1 MKKQF
6 SSRRLIYRLADPAF
20 CRMAAEFFQRNK
32 EILKISED
40 RKPEEFYLPE
50 FQKIWLEMQ
59 REKAEEREWLSF
71 YIFEK
76 RKPGRIIGTVTVSNF
91 RCAKTVSGTIG
102 YRIDLEKQGQ
112 GYGTEAAYVGTR
124 IGFDELGLRK
134 MVADVMPNNRAS
146 LRVLEKCGYERE
158 GYFRRNIKINGK
170 WEDHIRMVIFR
181 EDFQEVPEKM

>member
-102 YRIDLEKQGQ
+102 YRIDLENKGK
-112 GYGTEAAYVGTR
+112 GTE
-124 IGFDELGLRK
+124 
-134 MVADVMPNNRAS
+134 P
-146 LRVLEKCGYERE
+146 
-158 GYFRRNIKINGK
+158 RRL
-170 WEDHIRMVIFR
+170 M
-181 EDFQEVPEKM
+181 